1 MLTSLQI
8 LPVTVLSLESVLCP
22 IKQGCFDQ
30 TRARF
35 KISKPWTSR
44 RTDDQPI
51 KSLLSALCAV
61 IDVKDF
67 VSCLFSLSADC
78 LPRSNLHQVTE
89 CECPEWTGTTMIIM
103 ADESVAVPVWCDVG
117 VNLNAVSFV
126 ISLGCFTKGTI
137 TCGSK
142 SKLIVRICSRELSCC
157 CYKTDDK
164 TWRALE
170 NTLQLPGNEVLLRFL
185 QRSFRL
191 QGKLFKRKQLSQC
204 DYTNR
209 GHPDKNSDIFK
220 ISQSQV
226 EI

>member
-1 MLTSLQI
+1 
-8 LPVTVLSLESVLCP
+8 
-22 IKQGCFDQ
+22 
-30 TRARF
+30 
-35 KISKPWTSR
+35 
-44 RTDDQPI
+44 
-51 KSLLSALCAV
+51 
-61 IDVKDF
+61 
-67 VSCLFSLSADC
+67 
-78 LPRSNLHQVTE
+78 
-89 CECPEWTGTTMIIM
+89 MIIM

-126 ISLGCFTKGTI
+126 ISLGCFTKGAI

-191 QGKLFKRKQLSQC
+191 QGKLFKRKQLLQC